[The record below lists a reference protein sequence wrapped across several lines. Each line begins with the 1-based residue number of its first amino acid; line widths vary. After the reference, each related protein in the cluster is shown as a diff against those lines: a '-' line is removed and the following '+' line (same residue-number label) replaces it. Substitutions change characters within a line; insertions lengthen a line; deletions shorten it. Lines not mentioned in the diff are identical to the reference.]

1 MKYRNRRW
9 KHQLPANGLGLRHR
23 GRDLSFCPAA
33 YGENCDFDFCCDPS
47 FEPGFPV
54 VASSEAAGGMEYPCG
69 GGGGCRVF
77 GPLSQLRGFGSADKP
92 VRPGDY
98 GTGPYAVGAHG
109 QCRCGS
115 AGFVPGEP
123 EPEGELDGGGAFT
136 SVRYPTGKRFRP
148 AFRRNFVRL

>member
-1 MKYRNRRW
+1 MVDALLDALVDTGKL
-9 KHQLPANGLGLRHR
+9 LPILFLTYLLMEYLEHHAGGGISRCLQRSRGAGPALGAALGLVPQ
-23 GRDLSFCPAA
+23 C
-33 YGENCDFDFCCDPS
+33 
-47 FEPGFPV
+47 GFSG
-54 VASSEAAGGMEYPCG
+54 A